1 MLEWMRLAVE
11 VLPALLGL
19 LLAAYVAIRVY
30 GSRSQFFKVAR
41 GQILTLSM
49 GALVVLW
56 ASELAASG
64 SSGFLADLN
73 LVVGL
78 AFVVFTIWL
87 STVLVSM
94 AALYPNLNS
103 ARDLHAW
110 LRGKPFNF
118 VTGWGAVGL
127 SILVFWPLWSAYRS
141 QPLLEA
147 DWILVPVAA
156 YLLLSMTF
164 DVAAPIIATRLGR
177 LKRLTR
183 EGKANMMLLATAWMG
198 IPSAEFALDIVP
210 EMALGFEGNSPYS
223 WLMVLLFAVIS
234 RSIHSAGFLGLVI
247 SPEVETLMRDGFRP
261 FDIPR
266 GVYLVYDSK
275 PDTAFSLFSELC
287 TLPLRPDA
295 EIPSEESSPKRTLEF
310 LIPNGLVVTREF
322 PDTVRAAFGLQVTPI
337 IWLAESPG
345 ERRVAP
351 TSLTAL
357 SDTITRFME
366 ASQNGIVLLE
376 GMEYLVTHNGF
387 RKVLKLLDSLNEA
400 TWVSKARLLVAA
412 DPNAFDDKDLALLER
427 DRTVVWRAEGI
438 EELKRESMVAAAFE

>member
-1 MLEWMRLAVE
+1 LLESTRLAME

-19 LLAAYVAIRVY
+19 LLAAYVTIRVY

-41 GQILTLSM
+41 GRILILSV

-64 SSGFLADLN
+64 SPGFLADLN

-110 LRGKPFNF
+110 LRSRPFNF

-127 SILVFWPLWSAYRS
+127 SILVFWPLWSAYQN

-147 DWILVPVAA
+147 DWILIPVAA

-164 DVAAPIIATRLGR
+164 DVAAPIVATRRGR

-183 EGKANMMLLATAWMG
+183 EGKVNMMLLATAWMG

-210 EMALGFEGNSPYS
+210 GMALSFEGTSPYS
-223 WLMVLLFAVIS
+223 WLMLLLFAVIS
-234 RSIHSAGFLGLVI
+234 RSIHSAGFLGLVVN
-247 SPEVETLMRDGFRP
+247 PEVETLLRDGFRP

-266 GVYLVYDSK
+266 GVYLVYDSR

-295 EIPSEESSPKRTLEF
+295 EIPPEESSPKRTLEF

-322 PDTVRAAFGLQVTPI
+322 PDKVRAAFGLQVTPI

-351 TSLTAL
+351 TSLAVLT
-357 SDTITRFME
+357 DTITRFME
-366 ASQNGIVLLE
+366 ASPNGIVLMDGL
-376 GMEYLVTHNGF
+376 EYLVTHNGF

-427 DRTVVWRAEGI
+427 DRTVVWGADGI